1 MNTVQPPSYSAY
13 ASPYTSSYPPGSSQV
28 HGLASSQNPNTNLLR
43 GAISGGISAYF
54 RGDHMT
60 SSMRELVSGG
70 MGGIPNGIKGIAGTA
85 GQLAGISG
93 LGSALTS
100 SLRNGV
106 GFAMGKVDKADIAE
120 NIARDSL
127 RGALAGASGG
137 TVAGLAGFIPVT
149 GLMGTVIK
157 VSAGAIG
164 GMAGGRLADHLS
176 NKLWQPAP

>member
-1 MNTVQPPSYSAY
+1 MNTVQSAPAYSAY
-13 ASPYTSSYPPGSSQV
+13 TPPYTGSSQV
-28 HGLASSQNPNTNLLR
+28 HGIASSQNPNTNLLR

-60 SSMRELVSGG
+60 HSMRELVGG
-70 MGGIPNGIKGIAGTA
+70 GLGGIPNGIKGIAGTA

-106 GFAMGKVDKADIAE
+106 GFAMGKVEKADLAE

-137 TVAGLAGFIPVT
+137 TVAGVAGFIPVT

-176 NKLWQPAP
+176 DKLWQPAPPSTP